1 MTDLPYSLQGRTAL
15 IAGASSGFGAHFAEL
30 FAAAGAHVVLG
41 ARRTDRIKEL
51 ADRINKAGGNAMP
64 VPLDVTDEQSVV
76 AAYGAAEATFGTVDT
91 IIANAG
97 TSATGRSTDVPVD
110 DLRRVIDTNFLGVY
124 LVVREGAKRLI
135 ASGSREKE
143 NGRVTII
150 GSITH
155 RMTGEGDG
163 AYAATKAGVT
173 HLGRYFAREWVRQG
187 INVNVIH
194 PGYIPTEIQGDW
206 YSTEGG
212 HQQIAGFH
220 RRRIQEIES
229 LNDMIL
235 YFSSDASRMV
245 TGADIIV
252 DDGQSL

>member
-1 MTDLPYSLQGRTAL
+1 MTDIPFSLKGRTAL
-15 IAGASSGFGAHFAEL
+15 IAGASSGFGAHFAKL
-30 FAAAGAHVVLG
+30 FAAAGANIVLG
-41 ARRTDRIKEL
+41 ARRTDRISAL
-51 ADRINKAGGNAMP
+51 AAEIEQGEAQALS
-64 VPLDVTDEQSVV
+64 VPLDVTDEASVV
-76 AAYGAAEATFGTVDT
+76 AAYDAAEDRFGTVDT

-97 TSATGRSTDVPVD
+97 TSATGRSTDVTVD
-110 DLRRVIDTNFLGVY
+110 DLHRVIDTNFLGVY
-124 LVVREGAKRLI
+124 LTVREGAKRLI
-135 ASGSREKE
+135 ASGSKEKE

-173 HLGRYFAREWVRQG
+173 HLGRFFAREWVRQG
-187 INVNVIH
+187 ININTIH

-212 HQQIAGFH
+212 AQQVAGFH
-220 RRRIQEIES
+220 RRRLQDIDS
-229 LNDMIL
+229 LNAMIL

-245 TGADIIV
+245 TGSDILV

>member
-1 MTDLPYSLQGRTAL
+1 MDIPFSLKGRTAL

-30 FAAAGAHVVLG
+30 FAEAGANVVLG

-51 ADRINKAGGNAMP
+51 ASKINKSGGNAMP
-64 VPLDVTDEQSVV
+64 VPLDVTDEKSVI
-76 AAYGAAEATFGTVDT
+76 AAYGAAEASFGTVDT

-97 TSATGRSTDVPVD
+97 LSAAGRTTELPLEDVQRLVN
-110 DLRRVIDTNFLGVY
+110 TNFMGVY
-124 LVVREGAKRLI
+124 SVAREGAKRLI

-143 NGRVTII
+143 NGRILII
-150 GSITH
+150 GSITS
-155 RMTGEGDG
+155 RLNANGDS

-173 HLGRYFAREWVRQG
+173 HLGRNMAREWVRQG
-187 INVNVIH
+187 VNVNTIH

-206 YSTEGG
+206 YSTAGG
-212 HQQIAGFH
+212 EAQIAGFH
-220 RRRIQEIES
+220 RRRLQDIDS

-245 TGADIIV
+245 TGADIVV